1 MSADTEISEKVGVEI
16 LRRGSM
22 IAIGAFY
29 IFVGNQL
36 WGQGGYINLISLTG
50 LFILLFSAALL
61 FILAFYGFVD
71 EKWAKRTML
80 IAILPGILAM
90 FISFSQFYPVF
101 GTDEIAI
108 DNYSAYL
115 FLHGVNPYIYPNV
128 ANFFSFS
135 GLPGSYITPELKGG
149 HINYIQYP
157 GLSVILFIP
166 SALFSFPPFY
176 IVSAFYLALFPI
188 TYYYF
193 SKINKLDFF
202 PYAALIFMI
211 NIDAIY
217 YALGGVTDAV
227 WITFFALSYIFRKNY
242 IISAIFLGLAF
253 GFKQTILVIV
263 PFYLIF
269 LYKEELK
276 SYLKV
281 LKYLIA
287 GGLTFLAVNL
297 PFIITGPISWASSV
311 LGIATQPVIGNGIG
325 ISILSFAGF
334 FPVEIFVYYVL
345 TLMAFMVLF
354 VLYLKNYEKMKYSF
368 LAFPVLI
375 FFFYYRLLL
384 NYIMYWPFIM
394 VVAFPDYFDSL
405 VAKVSERRVEGK
417 ERPIFLKE
425 LISNGMKLIKARS
438 TGSIVLVAVLI
449 SSGVTY
455 YGYVEETHNPLS
467 IVSVNDFSN
476 PYMINNSI
484 TSMNV
489 TLSYFPQSGQPSS
502 IPVYFRIY
510 TYNDMTGGNGL
521 LWSSS
526 GDRVGVGTSNL
537 TIYPEGYTELL
548 PDNISFRLIA
558 YYGNFQSSIAESGKV
573 AGFYGLNNPE
583 LLLPVNNSGGL
594 VPYGWNYYP
603 HEKNDYSFTPG
614 NVTLAV
620 TPGQKIGNYSS
631 SVNDPA
637 LNISRLSDNNIIYSM
652 KAKVYINNSETNINK
667 LAISNISFG
676 LNLTF
681 DNGRYY
687 MLFEEN
693 RTGTNSPQTL
703 SQNAILFPS
712 LNLNFTQ
719 ILNYTKTLHWD
730 IQTSLT
736 NMRLFIDEKNN
747 DINAS
752 VWYFDIQEVTQ

>member
-1 MSADTEISEKVGVEI
+1 MNADTEISGKVGVEI

-29 IFVGNQL
+29 IYIGNQL
-36 WGQGGYINLISLTG
+36 WNQGGYINLISLTG

-61 FILAFYGFVD
+61 FILAFYGFSN
-71 EKWAKRTML
+71 EKWAKRSLL
-80 IAILPGILAM
+80 IAVLPGILAI
-90 FISFSQFYPVF
+90 FISFSQFYPTF

-128 ANFFSFS
+128 AKFLSFS
-135 GLPGSYITPELKGG
+135 GLPGSYVTPELNGG

-157 GLSVILFIP
+157 GLSVLLFIP

-176 IVSAFYLALFPI
+176 IVSAFYLAMFPI

-193 SKINKLDFF
+193 RKINKLDFF

-211 NIDAIY
+211 NINAIY
-217 YALGGVTDAV
+217 YALGGITDAV

-253 GFKQTILVIV
+253 GFKQIVLVII

-281 LKYLIA
+281 IKYLIA
-287 GGLTFLAVNL
+287 GGLTFLVVNL
-297 PFIITGPISWASSV
+297 PFIITAPISWATSV
-311 LGIATQPVIGNGIG
+311 LGVATQPVIGNGIG

-345 TLMAFMVLF
+345 TLIAFMLMF
-354 VLYLKNYEKMKYSF
+354 VLYLRNYEKMKYSF

-384 NYIMYWPFIM
+384 NYFMYWPFIM
-394 VVAFPDYFDSL
+394 VVAFPDYFDSI
-405 VAKVSERRVEGK
+405 VAKVSARRNDRK
-417 ERPIFLKE
+417 EPIMFLKDI
-425 LISNGMKLIKARS
+425 ISKVMKFIRARS

-449 SSGVTY
+449 SSGVTF

-467 IVSVNDFSN
+467 LDSVNNFSD
-476 PYMINNSI
+476 PYMVNNSI

-489 TLSYFPQSGQPSS
+489 KISYLPQSGQPSS

-510 TYNDMTGGNGL
+510 MYNDMSNGNGL
-521 LWSSS
+521 LWSASNNQI
-526 GDRVGVGTSNL
+526 GFGTSNI
-537 TIYPEGYTELL
+537 TIYPEGPADLL

-583 LLLPVNNSGGL
+583 LLLPVNHSGCL
-594 VPYGWNYYP
+594 VPFGWNYFP
-603 HEKNDYSFTPG
+603 REKNDYSFTPG
-614 NVTLAV
+614 NLTLAISSEL
-620 TPGQKIGNYSS
+620 KRGNYTSS
-631 SVNDPA
+631 INNPA
-637 LNISRLSDNNIIYSM
+637 INISRLRYNEIIYSM
-652 KAKVYINNSETNINK
+652 DAKVYINTNETNINK

-676 LNLTF
+676 INLTF
-681 DNGRYY
+681 DNGKNY
-687 MLFEEN
+687 MIFEEN
-693 RTGTNSPQTL
+693 ATGTNSPQLL

-712 LNLNFTQ
+712 LNLNFTE
-719 ILNYTKTLHWD
+719 IFNYASSSHWD
-730 IQTSLT
+730 IQSSLT
-736 NMRLFIDEKNN
+736 NMKIFINENNN

-752 VWYFDIQEVTQ
+752 VSFFNIREVQQ

>member
-1 MSADTEISEKVGVEI
+1 MSADTEISGKVGAEI

-29 IFVGNQL
+29 IFIGNQL
-36 WGQGGYINLISLTG
+36 WGQGGYINLVSLTG

-61 FILAFYGFVD
+61 FILAFYGFTD
-71 EKWAKRTML
+71 EKWAKRSLL
-80 IAILPGILAM
+80 IAVLPGILAM
-90 FISFSQFYPVF
+90 FISFSQFYPAF

-115 FLHGVNPYIYPNV
+115 FIHGVNPYIYPNV

-135 GLPGSYITPELKGG
+135 GLPGSYITPMLKGG
-149 HINYIQYP
+149 HVNYIQYP
-157 GLSVILFIP
+157 GLSVLLFIP

-176 IVSAFYLALFPI
+176 IVSAFYLAMFPI

-193 SKINKLDFF
+193 RKINKLDFF

-211 NIDAIY
+211 NINAIY

-281 LKYLIA
+281 LKYLVA

-297 PFIITGPISWASSV
+297 PFIITGPISWTSSV
-311 LGIATQPVIGNGIG
+311 FGIATQPVIGNGIG

-354 VLYLKNYEKMKYSF
+354 VLYLKNYEKMRYSF

-394 VVAFPDYFDSL
+394 VVAFPDYFDSI
-405 VAKVSERRVEGK
+405 VAKVSEKRLEKK
-417 ERPIFLKE
+417 EPLNFLMG
-425 LISNGMKLIKARS
+425 LISKVKKFVRARS

-449 SSGVTY
+449 SSGVTF
-455 YGYVEETHNPLS
+455 YGYIEETHNPLS
-467 IVSVNDFSN
+467 IVSINDFSD

-484 TSMNV
+484 TAMNV
-489 TLSYFPQSGQPSS
+489 TLSYLPQNGQPSS

-510 TYNDMTGGNGL
+510 MYDDMSSGNGL
-521 LWSSS
+521 LWTSSN
-526 GDRVGVGTSNL
+526 DRIGFGTSNL
-537 TIYPEGYTELL
+537 TIYPADYTELL

-558 YYGNFQSSIAESGKV
+558 YYGNFQSSFAENGKV
-573 AGFYGLNNPE
+573 AGFYGLNNPQ
-583 LLLPVNNSGGL
+583 LLLPVNHSGCL
-594 VPYGWNYYP
+594 VPYGWNYFP
-603 HEKNDYSFTPG
+603 QEKNHYSFTPG
-614 NVTLAV
+614 NVTLSID
-620 TPGQKIGNYSS
+620 PEMKRGNYTGSINNPA
-631 SVNDPA
+631 VNV
-637 LNISRLSDNNIIYSM
+637 SRLSYNKIIYAIS
-652 KAKVYINNSETNINK
+652 AKVYINTSETNINR
-667 LAISNISFG
+667 LAISNITFG
-676 LNLTF
+676 INLTF
-681 DNGRYY
+681 DNGKYY

-693 RTGTNSPQTL
+693 MTGTNSPQTL
-703 SQNAILFPS
+703 SQKAILSPS
-712 LNLNFTQ
+712 LDLNFTQ
-719 ILNYTKTLHWD
+719 ILNYAKSMRWD

-736 NMRLFIDEKNN
+736 NMRFFINEKNN
-747 DINAS
+747 DMNAS
-752 VWYFDIQEVTQ
+752 VWFFDIQEETQ